1 MDDLTNIERA
11 VELLQKLGLKEYE
24 AKCFVALSQLPSGT
38 AKQINEISE
47 VPRTRV
53 YDAVRVLETK
63 GLVEI
68 QHSNPQRFRAVPIE
82 EASETLRSEY
92 ESRTESLR
100 ETLRGIDPAA
110 VDDDVDV
117 SHEVWALSGHAAIAT
132 RAAQLIDEAE
142 REVVVVVGTEETL
155 TDQLTDRLES
165 AQDRGVDVIVGTI
178 SEALREEVRETLPDA
193 NSFVSEL
200 DWLRPG
206 VTGDQTEITRLLLID
221 RSTILVSTA
230 HRADGAESAPEQ
242 AVFGRGFDNGLVTI
256 VRRLMATGL
265 FPVDDSDDGESDSDV
280 P

>member
-1 MDDLTNIERA
+1 MDDLTNVERA
-11 VELLQKLGLKEYE
+11 IELLQKLGLKEYE

-38 AKQINEISE
+38 AKQISEISE

-82 EASETLRSEY
+82 EAAETLRSEY
-92 ESRTESLR
+92 ESRTDSLR
-100 ETLRGIDPAA
+100 ETLRGIDSAT

-132 RAAQLIDEAE
+132 RATQLIDEAE
-142 REVVVVVGTEETL
+142 REVVLIVGTEETL
-155 TDQLTDRLES
+155 TDQLTGRLES
-165 AQDRGVDVIVGTI
+165 AQDRGVDVIVGTV
-178 SEALREEVRETLPDA
+178 SEALQEEVRGTLPNA
-193 NSFVSEL
+193 EAFVSGL
-200 DWLRPG
+200 DWLRPAMS
-206 VTGDQTEITRLLLID
+206 GDETEITRLLLVD

-230 HRADGAESAPEQ
+230 HRPDGTESAPEQ

-265 FPVDDSDDGESDSDV
+265 FPLGDSDGVESDPDAS
-280 P
+280 